1 MSDKADYYEL
11 LGVDRDAD
19 AATLKR
25 AYRKLAM
32 KYHPDRNPGDEEAE
46 DLFKQCAEAYQVLND
61 PKQRRVYDQYGH
73 AGLSGQG
80 FGATGGFEDIFSQ
93 FGDIFGDIFGG
104 GGGRG
109 RSRRGS
115 DLRYDIGI
123 SFEEAAFGVKKEIS
137 FPRAEICGVCEGDGA
152 APGSSPS
159 TCGTCE
165 GAGRVTRQQG
175 FFMVQTTCPVCR
187 GAGRLIKDKC
197 EGCSGAGV
205 EEVERTLTVTIPAG
219 VDHGVRLRVTGEG
232 ESGGS
237 GTARGDLY
245 VFIVVE
251 EHEIFQ
257 RDGADVYLRTEIPFS
272 QAALGGE
279 LSVPTLHGDRAV
291 DVPPGTQSG
300 TVIRLRGAGIE
311 RLNGRNRGHQ
321 YVEVRVV
328 VPEELSGDQEA
339 LLKRLR
345 EEGL

>member
-1 MSDKADYYEL
+1 MSEKVDYYEL

-32 KYHPDRNPGDEEAE
+32 KYHPDRNPGDDEAE
-46 DLFKQCAEAYQVLND
+46 DLFKQCAEAYQVLSD
-61 PKQRRVYDQYGH
+61 AKQRRIYDQYGH

-80 FGATGGFEDIFSQ
+80 FGSGGGSEDIFSQ

-104 GGGRG
+104 GGRG
-109 RSRRGS
+109 RTRRGS

-123 SFEEAAFGVKKEIS
+123 TFEEAAFGVRKEIS
-137 FPRAEICGVCEGDGA
+137 FPRAEVCGVCSGDGA
-152 APGSSPS
+152 APGSAPS
-159 TCGTCE
+159 ACGTCE

-175 FFMVQTTCPVCR
+175 FFMVQTTCPVCK

-197 EGCSGAGV
+197 QGCTGTGV

-219 VDHGVRLRVTGEG
+219 VDHGNRLRVSGEG
-232 ESGGS
+232 EAGPQGA
-237 GTARGDLY
+237 ARGDLY
-245 VFIVVE
+245 VFILVE
-251 EHEIFQ
+251 DHEAFQ
-257 RDGADVYLRTEIPFS
+257 RDGADVYLTAEIPFS
-272 QAALGGE
+272 QASLGGE
-279 LSVPTLHGDRAV
+279 LTVPTLHGDRSV
-291 DVPPGTQSG
+291 DIPPGTQPG

-321 YVEVRVV
+321 YVELRVV
-328 VPEELSGDQEA
+328 IPETLTEGQHELLE
-339 LLKRLR
+339 RLR